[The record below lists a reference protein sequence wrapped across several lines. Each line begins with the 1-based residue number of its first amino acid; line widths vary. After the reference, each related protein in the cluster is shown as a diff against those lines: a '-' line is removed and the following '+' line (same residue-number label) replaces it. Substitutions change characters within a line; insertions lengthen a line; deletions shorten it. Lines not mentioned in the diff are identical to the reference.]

1 MLGAVL
7 FLCTLG
13 IMLAAPR
20 AHPRPPR
27 GAPSTIAG
35 RSAPFVWRCSAS
47 ACFVAASERLL
58 GGLDPGTSKLRGR
71 LLRGL
76 HAPLVRALDLRGA
89 QLGLDPWSL
98 RLLRG
103 LGKLRVRALDLRGA
117 QLGLLTY
124 CFRCFWGLTF
134 SSFLKQHSRP
144 QQHPRGLW
152 QVAAVLSSGP
162 TLLQELHQ
170 LLSKHILQSRRCDA
184 GASAC

>member
-1 MLGAVL
+1 MAVPSEQKRLNSDRARWRIMLGAVL

-144 QQHPRGLW
+144 QQHPRGL
-152 QVAAVLSSGP
+152 
-162 TLLQELHQ
+162 
-170 LLSKHILQSRRCDA
+170 
-184 GASAC
+184 